1 MIPTDPIRAR
11 LAKYLAW
18 NFGYDPPVWATL
30 EEFQDFIE
38 ELELPAEREVV
49 AEMWEEYQAQNMLNI
64 KK

>member
-18 NFGYDPPVWATL
+18 NFGYDPPVWRSFVEFWDFV
-30 EEFQDFIE
+30 EEI
-38 ELELPAEREVV
+38 ELPVEREVV
-49 AEMWEEYQAQNMLNI
+49 AAVWEEYFTQTKGI